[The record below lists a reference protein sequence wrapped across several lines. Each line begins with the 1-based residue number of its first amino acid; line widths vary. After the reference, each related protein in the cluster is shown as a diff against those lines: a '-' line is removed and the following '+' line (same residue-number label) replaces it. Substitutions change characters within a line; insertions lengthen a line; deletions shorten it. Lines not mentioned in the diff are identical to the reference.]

1 MQADFI
7 FMFAYRVFVGV
18 VCICVGIPVAINGQ
32 KEEVYQQNPSLCCCF
47 CFLPVLVVDNVFDEI
62 MLLMKAYKQTI
73 IIHAFLMRRI
83 PL

>member
-7 FMFAYRVFVGV
+7 FMFVFVSV

-32 KEEVYQQNPSLCCCF
+32 KEEVYHQKPSLCCCF
-47 CFLPVLVVDNVFDEI
+47 CFLPVLVVDVFDEI